1 MSDINLQE
9 VKKLVRTK
17 KDKSDF
23 ESLKLFLEARD
34 SGDFSKWQN
43 FILKRAN
50 RNNRKDL
57 KKNHPVKYYFT
68 WLCRIFLFPLW
79 IVIVIDSGI
88 KFFKRRKTNFR
99 RF

>member
-1 MSDINLQE
+1 MNDIDLQE

-57 KKNHPVKYYFT
+57 KDKHPVKYYFT
-68 WLCRIFLFPLW
+68 WFCRIFLFPLW
-79 IVIVIDSGI
+79 IIILIDYIVKWIQKI
-88 KFFKRRKTNFR
+88 KK
-99 RF
+99 

>member
-57 KKNHPVKYYFT
+57 KKITLLNIISPGCVEYFY
-68 WLCRIFLFPLW
+68 FHF
-79 IVIVIDSGI
+79 G
-88 KFFKRRKTNFR
+88 
-99 RF
+99 

>member
-9 VKKLVRTK
+9 VKRLVKTE
-17 KDKSDF
+17 KDESDF
-23 ESLKLFLEARD
+23 QSLKLFLEARD

-68 WLCRIFLFPLW
+68 WFCRIFFFPLW
-79 IVIVIDSGI
+79 IVIFIDYIVKWIQKI
-88 KFFKRRKTNFR
+88 KK
-99 RF
+99 